1 MQPRQKR
8 FRLSR
13 LLATLFVVALFTVG
27 FWQRY
32 NILDWWQLRDYQP
45 SATVTALATRT
56 DMTNKARRIFYVNQ
70 PAIQDKTD
78 FYESC
83 AGGETSV
90 VLGCYKPRNGIY
102 ILRVDDERLKGIQ
115 EVTAAHE
122 MLHAAYGR
130 LDGRQQKRIADLLDS
145 AYRNLGDQAIKDKIK
160 LYQDSGADI
169 TNELHSILGTEVSS
183 LPAELETYYQQY
195 FIKRSTVV
203 AFAAQYQA
211 EFTNRKNKVAEYD
224 AQLASLEEQVNTN
237 NQSLQE
243 LKASINAESARLDA
257 LLKENMIEEYNAG
270 VQTYNQSLLPFRQL
284 LAQTQNI
291 VDQYKTILDERNKI
305 ASEAQELGRAL
316 DSTKVDTK
324 VQDIQ

>member
-13 LLATLFVVALFTVG
+13 LLATLFVIALFSVT
-27 FWQRY
+27 FWQRQ
-32 NILDWWQLRDYQP
+32 NIFDWWQLRDYQP

-56 DMTNKARRIFYVNQ
+56 DMTNKARRIFYVNR
-70 PAIQDKTD
+70 PAVQDKAE

-83 AGGETSV
+83 ADGETSV
-90 VLGCYKPRNGIY
+90 VLGCYKQRQGIY
-102 ILRVDDERLKGIQ
+102 ILKVDDERLKGIQ

-130 LDGRQQKRIADLLDS
+130 LDSRQQKRIADLLET
-145 AYRNLGDQAIKDKIK
+145 AYKNLSDQAIRDKIK
-160 LYQDSGADI
+160 LYEDSGADI
-169 TNELHSILGTEVSS
+169 TNELHSILGTEVATLSS
-183 LPAELETYYQQY
+183 ELETYYRQY
-195 FIKRSTVV
+195 FTDRGTVV

-224 AQLASLEEQVNTN
+224 SQLAGLETQVNTN
-237 NQSLQE
+237 NQSLQT
-243 LKASINAESARLDA
+243 LKESINDESARLDS
-257 LLKENMIEEYNAG
+257 LLKEGKIEEYNAG
-270 VQTYNQSLLPFRQL
+270 VNSYNQSLTPFRTL
-284 LAQTQNI
+284 LAQTQSL
-291 VDQYKTILDERNKI
+291 VDQYKTILEERNKI
-305 ASEAQELGRAL
+305 AAEAQELGRAL